1 MKKEDYF
8 SNYSVEVQNIMKG
21 TPVFLPVT
29 VTILVSAL
37 LLILVCI
44 FSSND
49 NLKASRISVHSLF
62 TFENDD
68 SLSDTICVFYKSRL
82 PLKIGDSVSVIINDV
97 NFFTKKEF
105 SGQLVEINLFENGKY
120 MAKIKTDNIRLYNAS
135 FLRKNILLETEMLFY
150 KSEVSFFDNLF
161 VTGNN

>member
-37 LLILVCI
+37 LLVLVCI

-62 TFENDD
+62 TLENDS
-68 SLSDTICVFYKSRL
+68 SLSDTICVFYKSSL
-82 PLKIGDSVSVIINDV
+82 PMKVGDSVSVIINDV

-105 SGQLVEINLFENGKY
+105 SGQLVEINLFETGKY

-135 FLRKNILLETEMLFY
+135 FLRKNILLETEMLLY
-150 KSEVSFFDNLF
+150 KTDVSFFDNLF